1 MNRVYKVI
9 FNRVKGRYEV
19 VSELAKNGGKAS
31 GHSFFTTMAGSGGK
45 LTKSIV
51 LALLLLGSS
60 YGVNAATVH
69 DGDTLTGST
78 NITVT
83 KDDTSNDVVITATG
97 LATTAD
103 VNANKTDITANT
115 TQIDANKNRSAPIQ
129 PILLR
134 TNSRL
139 MPIPHRLTRIRQ
151 RSIRTQKILP
161 HYRRP
166 IQL

>member
-115 TQIDANKNRSAPIQ
+115 TQIDANKKQISTNTTNIAANKQQIDANTTQINTNTSAINT
-129 PILLR
+129 R
-134 TNSRL
+134 TKSNLSYRL
-139 MPIPHRLTRIRQ
+139 
-151 RSIRTQKILP
+151 
-161 HYRRP
+161 
-166 IQL
+166 